1 MSRPVRTA
9 YVLEMYPRFSETF
22 VVTEILARE
31 AQGEDLRLFSL
42 RPPTD
47 PRFHPELARVRA
59 GVTYLPVPGSIAEAW
74 GLLGEAHAVV
84 PGFTERLARA
94 LPGLLPMD
102 PGEAHQGVALASEFV
117 RQGITHAHAHFGTMP
132 TRVTAV
138 AAGLAGIP
146 FSFTA
151 HAVDLFS
158 DDVDLDVLLDL
169 ARRAHHV
176 VTVSRFNERF
186 LRQLP
191 GGADLPVHLVHN
203 GLELARFPYSDPG
216 PRGEVLRVA
225 AVGRLVEKKGF
236 PLLIDA
242 AARLVSDGVRIEVR
256 LAGGGPLHQELLG
269 LVRSLGLEQD
279 VALLGPRTQGEV
291 VDLLRWADVFVAPCI
306 VARDGNADG
315 LPTVLLEAMATGVPC
330 IASDV
335 TGIPEI
341 IHAGGDDG
349 RATGI
354 LTRAGSTDDLVDAI
368 AHCAVSDLTGT
379 ARAARH
385 LIETHFDSRR
395 QARLLLAL
403 QDPTAPPRPRAT
415 P

>member
-1 MSRPVRTA
+1 MTGPARTA
-9 YVLEMYPRFSETF
+9 YVLEVYPRFSETF

-42 RPPTD
+42 RPPAD

-59 GVTYLPVPGSIAEAW
+59 GVTYVPVPGSIVEGW
-74 GLLGEAHAVV
+74 SLLGESNAVV
-84 PGFTERLARA
+84 PGFARRLTDA
-94 LPGLLPMD
+94 LPRLLPMD
-102 PGEAHQGVALASEFV
+102 PVEAHQGVALAAEFV
-117 RQGITHAHAHFGTMP
+117 RQGVTHAHAHFGTMP

-138 AAGLAGIP
+138 AAELAGIP

-151 HAVDLFS
+151 HAMDLFS
-158 DDVDLDVLLDL
+158 ADVDLGVLLDL

-176 VTVSRFNERF
+176 VTVSDFNERF

-191 GGADLPVHLVHN
+191 GGADLPVHRVYN
-203 GLELARFPYSDPG
+203 GLELARFPYRDPG

-225 AVGRLVEKKGF
+225 AVGRLVEKKGLSF
-236 PLLIDA
+236 LLDA
-242 AARLVSDGVRIEVR
+242 AARLVSDGVGIEVR
-256 LAGGGPLHQELLG
+256 LAGGGPLHEELLG
-269 LVRSLGLEQD
+269 RVRSLDLEQH
-279 VALLGPRTQGEV
+279 VVFLGPRTQGEV
-291 VDLLRWADVFVAPCI
+291 VELLRWADVLAAPCV
-306 VARDGNADG
+306 VAQDGNADG

-341 IHAGGDDG
+341 ITASAGAGDG

-354 LTRAGSTDDLVDAI
+354 LTRAGSVDDLVDAI
-368 AHCAVSDLTGT
+368 AHCAANDLTDM

-385 LIETHFDSRR
+385 LIETRFDSRR
-395 QARLLLAL
+395 QARLLLEL
-403 QDPTAPPRPRAT
+403 QGPAAPPGS
-415 P
+415 